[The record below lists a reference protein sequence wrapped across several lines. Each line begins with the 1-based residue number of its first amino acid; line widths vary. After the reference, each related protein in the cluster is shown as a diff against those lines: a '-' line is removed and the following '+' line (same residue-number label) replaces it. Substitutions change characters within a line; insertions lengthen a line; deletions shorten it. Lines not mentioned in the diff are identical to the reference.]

1 LNKNFKK
8 KILILFAVLVLAVFL
23 GIAKGAV
30 NIPLSQI
37 FLEESRPI
45 LYLRLLRVLLAVI
58 VGSGLAVSGTVL
70 QAVLRNPLAEP
81 YLLGTSSG
89 AGLGA
94 VGGIV
99 LGLSAVYIPI
109 AAFLGA
115 IFSFILVYNL
125 AKEGNKVPVQSLILG
140 GVIISITL
148 SGIMV
153 FLIYISDN
161 DALHG
166 AMWWL
171 WGSMQVYNAVLI
183 YAVGAVVLAGIFA
196 LYMLSQDLNAISI
209 GEEEAMHLGINTETA
224 KKISFLLT
232 SVITACIVS
241 ICGIIGF
248 VGLVIPHIMR
258 LVVGP
263 DHRLLLP
270 ASCLAAA
277 SFMIICD
284 TLSRSLIAPMEIP
297 IGVITALIGAPVF
310 IVLLKAKQRIR

>member
-1 LNKNFKK
+1 MNKNFKK
-8 KILILFAVLVLAVFL
+8 KILILLVVLAFTVLL
-23 GIAKGAV
+23 GISKGAV
-30 NIPLSQI
+30 NIPLSKI
-37 FLEESRPI
+37 FLEDARPI
-45 LYLRLLRVLLAVI
+45 LYIRALRVLLAVI
-58 VGSGLAVSGTVL
+58 AGSGLAASGVAL
-70 QAVLRNPLAEP
+70 QAILRNPLAEP

-94 VGGIV
+94 VAGIV
-99 LGLSAVYIPI
+99 LGISAAYIPL

-115 IFSFILVYNL
+115 TLSFMLVYNL
-125 AKEGNKVPVQSLILG
+125 AKEGNKVPVQSLILS

-161 DALHG
+161 EALHG

-171 WGSMQVYNAVLI
+171 WGSMQVYDARLI
-183 YAVGAVVLAGIFA
+183 YTVGAIVTVGIFA
-196 LYMLSQDLNAISI
+196 LYLLSQDLNAISI
-209 GEEEAMHLGINTETA
+209 GEEEAIHLGINTETA

-232 SVITACIVS
+232 SVITASLIS

-248 VGLVIPHIMR
+248 VGLVVPHIMR

-270 ASCLAAA
+270 ATCIAAA

-310 IVLLKAKQRIR
+310 IILLKTKQKVK